1 MISRSLNDVLVHI
14 VHLNKQDICTNIVGG
29 TYLNIQ
35 EFVLIQPFLKFVHI
49 DVAWKVFTDVFKQA
63 YTNNKCPT
71 RKEFKDNMIKRYGK
85 PDKGTTWYGLSYNQT
100 DKHNFIND
108 ESELD
113 I

>member
-1 MISRSLNDVLVHI
+1 
-14 VHLNKQDICTNIVGG
+14 
-29 TYLNIQ
+29 
-35 EFVLIQPFLKFVHI
+35 
-49 DVAWKVFTDVFKQA
+49 
-63 YTNNKCPT
+63 
-71 RKEFKDNMIKRYGK
+71 MIKRYGK